1 MVVTAKDEL
10 RARKGD
16 KSMPSKETS
25 EAKRSGSAAR
35 AKRALILEDR
45 AK

>member
-10 RARKGD
+10 RARKGA

-25 EAKRSGSAAR
+25 ERQRAAP
-35 AKRALILEDR
+35 
-45 AK
+45 